1 MILATAFPLV
11 SEIPLQLGSLPR
23 LKDKGGIS
31 VPCPLA
37 IICIQSFVVRGLSY
51 VVFVQILH
59 QGQPLSGVYLRAEHL
74 EGRWELSVNA
84 SVSSPAPW
92 GASALGLD
100 FTIPG
105 FAICTALVGRKHR
118 LGTPTL
124 RGAKRSQS
132 QPQLGHLLAL

>member
-59 QGQPLSGVYLRAEHL
+59 QGQPLSGVYLRAKHL

-105 FAICTALVGRKHR
+105 FAICTVHLWGESIVWGRPPLEEQKG
-118 LGTPTL
+118 LNPSPSSATY
-124 RGAKRSQS
+124 
-132 QPQLGHLLAL
+132 